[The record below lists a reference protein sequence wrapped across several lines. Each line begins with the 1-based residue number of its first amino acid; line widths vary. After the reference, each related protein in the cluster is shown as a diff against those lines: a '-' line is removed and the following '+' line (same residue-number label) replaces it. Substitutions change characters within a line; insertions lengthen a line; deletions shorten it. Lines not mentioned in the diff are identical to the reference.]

1 MTNSQRFRRAVGL
14 GLGVLALAAGSA
26 TAAEIP
32 GAADQIRAAVLAAPE
47 ELRAAAQVL
56 GYDAVGKLRVLRK
69 GSNELICLAD
79 DPKDDAFSV
88 ACYHKSLEP
97 FMARGRELR
106 AKGVASD
113 DVVHQRWQEANSG
126 KLQMP
131 QDPVTLYVLD
141 GSGYDA
147 ATGTVRDP
155 YLRFVIYVPWAT
167 QESTGLAL
175 HPLAP
180 GAPWLMFAG
189 TAGAHIMI
197 NPARPSDFPAPD
209 PAAPAAPSPTAPP
222 Q

>member
-1 MTNSQRFRRAVGL
+1 MTNSQRFRLAVGL
-14 GLGVLALAAGSA
+14 GFGVLALAGG
-26 TAAEIP
+26 TAAGAQP
-32 GAADQIRAAVLAAPE
+32 SAADQIRAAVLAAPE
-47 ELRAAAQVL
+47 ELREAAQVL
-56 GYDAVGKLRVLRK
+56 GYDAAGKLRVLRK

-106 AKGVASD
+106 AKGVAPD
-113 DVVHQRWQEANSG
+113 DVVHQRWQEANTG

-147 ATGTVRDP
+147 ATGTVSDG

-167 QESTGLAL
+167 QESTGLPL

-209 PAAPAAPSPTAPP
+209 PAATAAPSPTAPP